1 MASNKN
7 NFEKEFNKIKRE
19 NDNLKNNL
27 NQILT
32 EYADYRVECEEI
44 YKEYEDTIQLLTDS
58 LEKFK
63 TENSR
68 LNNDNSR
75 LISEKEKMKIEQEKV
90 AKELEKAREKN
101 KDKIKDIEIL
111 NNKLDELQS
120 QFNAINNKEITL
132 KSKVVHLEKDNDHYW
147 DRIHQYEEEVSD
159 LKYNL
164 ENATENLIL
173 AQDDFEE
180 YKKQKEE
187 ELERL
192 KLQLQEEQNNVKALM
207 SKKLKPHKLEISD
220 PNPIEGSDDGIFV
233 FKGSSTKEEIEEIQ
247 PLENEK
253 KPQMRL
259 RGRKPGRKDKQ
270 DDKKKVKGNN
280 EFNHMEELSK
290 LKKRREKI
298 AKFMNQ
304 IKKK

>member
-1 MASNKN
+1 METKTENE
-7 NFEKEFNKIKRE
+7 EKKL
-19 NDNLKNNL
+19 D
-27 NQILT
+27 QVLT
-32 EYADYRVECEEI
+32 EYAEYRKECDEI
-44 YKEYEDTIQLLTDS
+44 CKEYEETIQILSDS
-58 LEKFK
+58 LEEFK
-63 TENSR
+63 SENSK
-68 LNNDNSR
+68 LNT
-75 LISEKEKMKIEQEKV
+75 EKETMKKDQDKLL
-90 AKELEKAREKN
+90 KELETAREKN

-132 KSKVVHLEKDNDHYW
+132 KSKVVHLEKDNDHYL

-233 FKGSSTKEEIEEIQ
+233 FKGSSTKEEIEEIK